1 MDLPRFEELLNAF
14 PIRRILV
21 VGDFFLDEYRI
32 IDRQLSETS
41 LETGLEAYQVI
52 EQRSSPGAA
61 GNVCANLASLGCQV
75 TTLGVIG
82 RDGHGFELKQALAK
96 SGVNPQGLIESD
108 EVITPTYTK
117 PLAIEKDGRQH
128 ELERQD
134 IKNRAPLPTSVEA
147 QVIQRLGEL
156 LPGMDGVVIID
167 QVGECN
173 CGVITD
179 RVRDEIMKLALR
191 HPRVVVAADSRAR
204 IGLFR
209 QVILK
214 PNAQEAVTALNATEV
229 QDSSLEHIQALAGQ
243 LFQRTARPVFLT
255 MGDQGIMVASNTGC
269 ERVPA
274 VPISGEID
282 IVGAGDSCMAGLVA
296 SLASGALPT
305 EAAFFGNLVA
315 SVTIQ
320 QIGTTGTATPDQL
333 RAQYLLHFHAP

>member
-1 MDLPRFEELLNAF
+1 MDLHRFEELLNAF
-14 PIRRILV
+14 PTRRILV

-32 IDRQLSETS
+32 IDRQLSEIS

-52 EQRSSPGAA
+52 ARRGSPGAA
-61 GNVCANLASLGCQV
+61 GNVSANLAALGCQV

-82 RDGHGFELKQALAK
+82 QDGHGLELKQALAK
-96 SGVNPQGLIESD
+96 SGVNPQGLIESG

-117 PLAIEKDGRQH
+117 PLAVEKDGRQH

-134 IKNRAPLPTSVEA
+134 IKNRAPLPASVEA
-147 QVIQRLGEL
+147 QVIQRLNEL
-156 LPGMDGVVIID
+156 LPVMDGVVVVD
-167 QVGECN
+167 QVGESN

-179 RVRDEIMKLALR
+179 RVRDELIKLASR
-191 HPRVVVAADSRAR
+191 HPQVVVAADSRAR

-214 PNAQEAVTALNATEV
+214 PNEQEALSASGSPGVKDPDFESV
-229 QDSSLEHIQALAGQ
+229 QACAAQ
-243 LFQRTARPVFLT
+243 LFQRTTRPVFLT
-255 MGDQGIMVASNTGC
+255 LGDQGILVASNAGC

-274 VPISGEID
+274 VPVSGEID

-296 SLASGALPT
+296 SLACGALPA

-320 QIGTTGTATPDQL
+320 QIGTTGTATRAQL
-333 RAQYLLHFHAP
+333 RDQYMSHYPSE